1 MVYGYHEWSAIAS
14 LCQRYLALIFMN
26 YDSYQLMC
34 PTWATLAARFVILH
48 VLIILIPVLRFSTCH

>member
-1 MVYGYHEWSAIAS
+1 MVYGCHESSAIAS

-26 YDSYQLMC
+26 YDSYRLMR